1 MKRKIVLF
9 YGYQRFKYVRKG
21 EYVTKDKRII
31 PMLVMQSYCPD
42 CGKKYEVMI
51 PKSALASGVS
61 LNRRCKKC
69 KNPRVCIPATR
80 LKIFGIL

>member
-1 MKRKIVLF
+1 MRRKIVLF
-9 YGYQRFKYVRKG
+9 YGYQRFKYVRTD
-21 EYVTKDKRII
+21 EYETKDKRII

-42 CGKKYEVMI
+42 CGKKYEAMI

-69 KNPRVCIPATR
+69 KRPKVHMPATR